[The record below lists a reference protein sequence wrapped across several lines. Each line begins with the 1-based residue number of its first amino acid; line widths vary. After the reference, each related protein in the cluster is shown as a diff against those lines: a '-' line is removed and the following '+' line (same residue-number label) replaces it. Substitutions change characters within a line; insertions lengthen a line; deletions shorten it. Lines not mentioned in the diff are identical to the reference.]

1 MLKEVRVNKKI
12 KAVTVRLISNKGSQ
26 VGIVSIEEALRQAE
40 EEGLDLVEI
49 APQAN
54 PVVCKLIDLS
64 KYIYEQKK
72 KARENKKH
80 QKIIHVKEI
89 IMRSTISE
97 HDYQFKFRNLQKFLK
112 AGDKAKVSI
121 RFKGR
126 EIGHPELGRRVL
138 EKIIEE
144 SVDFAT
150 VEQSPVMTGKSMSIV
165 LIPKK

>member
-1 MLKEVRVNKKI
+1 
-12 KAVTVRLISNKGSQ
+12 